1 MDKMKLKERE
11 AQIIAL
17 AEGFCREK
25 LDEEC
30 GELCAKLIKKLG
42 RKRLNPLQSG
52 KVEVWAAGAVHAIGT
67 INFLFDK
74 ASPVNMTP
82 TDISDYFDASKS
94 TISQKSKLIRDTLGL
109 TAFDAEFSLANV
121 AAENP
126 FNNIVMVNGFYF
138 LK

>member
-1 MDKMKLKERE
+1 MKLKERE
-11 AQIIAL
+11 AQIIVL

-25 LDEEC
+25 LDGEC

-52 KVEVWAAGAVHAIGT
+52 KVEIWAAGVVHAIGT

-74 ASPVNMTP
+74 ASPVNMTA
-82 TDISDYFDASKS
+82 TDICDYFGASKS